1 MTESSEQSF
10 PITENSVHDLV
21 GIDLPTQ
28 QPPPSG
34 DLVSGITGIT
44 STEITLDAT
53 TDRTP
58 FLVTNW
64 LVGEGER

>member
-10 PITENSVHDLV
+10 PNSEHSVHDLV
-21 GIDLPTQ
+21 GIELPTQ
-28 QPPPSG
+28 QPPPLG
-34 DLVSGITGIT
+34 DPVSEITDIT
-44 STEITLDAT
+44 SMEITADAT